1 MIENW
6 MIILGATNLL
16 FFLIGLLLFM
26 PRQNYLKKIP
36 ELLQIFQ
43 RYLPYILII
52 VFVVLLQLLEV
63 NILDPLTTKIVGTD
77 FAPVIHSFEGD
88 IVVGFSQYW
97 TPILVVFFVAIYIVI
112 YPFTLWFTPFSC
124 IITKQ
129 TRPLKIFTY
138 GVLLIYGF
146 ALPFYLFLPITNVY
160 TFYALDSALN
170 STIPA
175 IDQFFYATT
184 TINNCF
190 PSLHVAMALLVAQTA
205 ILTKHKTY
213 MYFTIFC
220 AIAVIIAVMYLAI
233 HWITDVIGGMVLS
246 ISVFYVLKR
255 LIKEK

>member
-6 MIILGATNLL
+6 MIILGVINLL
-16 FFLIGLLLFM
+16 FFIIGLLFFI

-36 ELLQIFQ
+36 ELLQSF
-43 RYLPYILII
+43 RLCLPFILII
-52 VFVVLLQLLEV
+52 VFVVLLQLIEV
-63 NILDPLTTKIVGTD
+63 NILDPYTTKIIGTD

-88 IVVGFSQYW
+88 IVIGFSHYW
-97 TPILVVFFVAIYIVI
+97 TAVLVVFFVAMYIVI

-129 TRPLKIFTY
+129 TKPLKIFTY
-138 GVLLIYGF
+138 GLLLIYGI

-160 TFYALDSALN
+160 TFYGLGSALN
-170 STIPA
+170 TTIPA

-213 MYFTIFC
+213 TYFTIFC

-246 ISVFYVLKR
+246 ISVFYLLKR